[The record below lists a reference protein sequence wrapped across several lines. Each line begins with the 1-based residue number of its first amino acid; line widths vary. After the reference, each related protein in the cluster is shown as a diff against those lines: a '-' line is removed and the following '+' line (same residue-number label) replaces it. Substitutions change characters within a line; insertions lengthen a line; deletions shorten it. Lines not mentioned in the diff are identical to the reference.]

1 MGEREWNAHPITQK
15 ASKFS
20 RLVSWPR
27 IFPTCLVNIHLDT
40 IDRECN
46 RAYLLVSLSL
56 RFETV
61 TDIFSPPPFEHL
73 DRTRGYLEKT
83 GRIFSLP
90 PDKNNKKET
99 ISSLS
104 SRFERRRKRGVSVGA
119 RWATREMK
127 EGEKVR
133 EEGDTRGGQSRLK
146 MQSG

>member
-46 RAYLLVSLSL
+46 RAYLLFLS
-56 RFETV
+56 
-61 TDIFSPPPFEHL
+61 DSKQWP
-73 DRTRGYLEKT
+73 
-83 GRIFSLP
+83 IFSLLLP
-90 PDKNNKKET
+90 LNISIEREDISRKRGGYSLYRRTKIKKRRYHPSRVEAH
-99 ISSLS
+99 
-104 SRFERRRKRGVSVGA
+104 RFERRRKRGVSVGA

-127 EGEKVR
+127 ESEKVR